1 MEIVDMVTEKEEE
14 ANAFSVFSYWKW
26 NLSIYY
32 ALKLVQSHTQYGSNG
47 SDGRWGE
54 MRRKEGK

>member
-1 MEIVDMVTEKEEE
+1 MVTEKEEE